1 MTYQWPWAK
10 LASGILGITLGG
22 ALLGGCVVRT
32 QPARSRTVVVHD
44 RPPPPPARTVIVRER
59 PPPADTIIIRDRR
72 PPPRRDR
79 W

>member
-1 MTYQWPWAK
+1 MNYNWPWAK

-32 QPARSRTVVVHD
+32 QPARTRTVVVHE
-44 RPPPPPARTVIVRER
+44 RPPPPARTVIVRER